1 MTAGNTNQIWTQ
13 QKLNV
18 YLNIAIISFVN
29 LAGLTIT
36 ILYWSELSV
45 WHKAGLLGSFLLSIP
60 FLSMYVMY
68 FEMDEDGI
76 ILNLP
81 HKQVRVRL
89 SEIESVRVNK
99 KMSNE
104 YLEIRLSNAIG
115 IRKRF
120 HFLIDKNE
128 DLIVETLNVFVRNGV
143 KVYSK
148 PTLETRVRLN
158 PETKKFE
165 HL

>member
-1 MTAGNTNQIWTQ
+1 MTTGNTNQIWTQ

-36 ILYWSELSV
+36 ILFWSELTV
-45 WHKAGLLGSFLLSIP
+45 WHKAGLLGSFFLSIP
-60 FLSMYVMY
+60 YLAMYVMR

-76 ILNLP
+76 ILYLP
-81 HKQVRVRL
+81 HKQVRVPL
-89 SEIESVRVNK
+89 SEIDSVRVSK

-104 YLEIRLSNAIG
+104 YLEIRISKLIG

-128 DLIVETLNVFVRNGV
+128 NQIVETLNAFVNNGV
-143 KVYSK
+143 KVYSN
-148 PTLETRVRLN
+148 PTLDTRVRLN
-158 PETKKFE
+158 PDTKKFE